1 MKRREGEKVRRWGV
15 ALVAMAAL
23 PLIAAPAREQRN
35 YRDTTWWDPPVT
47 NITDADTY
55 LRRKFRQDVT
65 DKSTGLGQQEL
76 LRRLEDIVAAGK
88 ASGESWRVTKAKL
101 FAAEAMETLSMPS
114 FCARPA
120 ALTPLMITPIEPV
133 SVVGRAM
140 MRSAAAET

>member
-1 MKRREGEKVRRWGV
+1 MRRWEV
-15 ALVAMAAL
+15 TLVAMAAL

-76 LRRLEDIVAAGK
+76 LRRLEDI
-88 ASGESWRVTKAKL
+88 SIS
-101 FAAEAMETLSMPS
+101 AMRSVLS
-114 FCARPA
+114 
-120 ALTPLMITPIEPV
+120 PV
-133 SVVGRAM
+133 SVIREAGMPLIAHRCSRKWACLIRIWGARAM
-140 MRSAAAET
+140 V